1 MKYLKTFAIIISFLC
16 AIVSVTAQ
24 NRGRTVIQL
33 DPNADTCRFSTPDS
47 ILHNEMGNRE
57 ILLIFKSSEHKSKT
71 HIRINNRQVVSKYKE
86 NSFNSY
92 YCYDI
97 ASLINREGENILIH
111 NPKKRNIDE
120 MFIVITNNPYINYTQ
135 VEYECTDDG
144 IDVTT
149 STIISGTNGKMFQL
163 TAEIVN
169 EDGSRAKTIPECRV
183 KEMKNGDV
191 EGIQNFRLS
200 TYGTYQIIH
209 TLYYIPALERDEEQ
223 KRGIQARKYLCEKFI
238 TTISVTAEEENRT
251 LLNPI
256 GTDYK
261 VKKDN
266 QRYRNRNRKGVS
278 NINYLK

>member
-16 AIVSVTAQ
+16 AIVSATAQ

-47 ILHNEMGNRE
+47 ILHNEMGNRK

-97 ASLINREGENILIH
+97 SSLINREGDNILTH
-111 NPKKRNIDE
+111 NTRKVDIDE
-120 MFIVITNNPYINYTQ
+120 MSIVITNNPYINYTQ

-169 EDGSRAKTIPECRV
+169 EDDSRAKTIPECRV

-251 LLNPI
+251 IRNPI

-266 QRYRNRNRKGVS
+266 QRYRNKNRKGVS

>member
-1 MKYLKTFAIIISFLC
+1 MKYIKTLSIIISLFC
-16 AIVSVTAQ
+16 AIVSATAQ

-97 ASLINREGENILIH
+97 ASLIERDGENILTH

-209 TLYYIPALERDEEQ
+209 TLYYIPALERDGEQ
-223 KRGIQARKYLCEKFI
+223 KRGVAARKYLCEKFI
-238 TTISVTAEEENRT
+238 TTISVTAEGENRT
-251 LLNPI
+251 ILNPI

-266 QRYRNRNRKGVS
+266 QRYRNRKGEL

>member
-1 MKYLKTFAIIISFLC
+1 
-16 AIVSVTAQ
+16 
-24 NRGRTVIQL
+24 
-33 DPNADTCRFSTPDS
+33 

-57 ILLIFKSSEHKSKT
+57 ILLIFKSSEYKSKT

-111 NPKKRNIDE
+111 NPKKRNIEE

-135 VEYECTDDG
+135 VEYECTDDR

-209 TLYYIPALERDEEQ
+209 TLYYIPALERDEDQ
-223 KRGIQARKYLCEKFI
+223 RRGIPARKYLCEKFI
-238 TTISVTAEEENRT
+238 TTISITPEGENST
-251 LLNPI
+251 LLNPV
-256 GTDYK
+256 GTDCQEK
-261 VKKDN
+261 RDN
-266 QRYRNRNRKGVS
+266 QRYLNRNKKGQL

>member
-24 NRGRTVIQL
+24 NIGRTVIQL

-86 NSFNSY
+86 NSYNSY

-97 ASLINREGENILIH
+97 ASLINRDGENILTH

-200 TYGTYQIIH
+200 TYRTYQIIH

-223 KRGIQARKYLCEKFI
+223 KRGVPARKYLCEKFI
-238 TTISVTAEEENRT
+238 TTISVTAEQENRR

-256 GTDYK
+256 GADYT

-266 QRYRNRNRKGVS
+266 QRYRNRKGEL

>member
-16 AIVSVTAQ
+16 AIVSATAQ
-24 NRGRTVIQL
+24 NRGRIVIQL

-47 ILHNEMGNRE
+47 ILHNEKGNRE

-97 ASLINREGENILIH
+97 ASLIERDGENILTH

-120 MFIVITNNPYINYTQ
+120 MFIVITNNPYIDYTQ
-135 VEYECTDDG
+135 VEYEFTDDG

-223 KRGIQARKYLCEKFI
+223 KRGVPARKYLCEKFI
-238 TTISVTAEEENRT
+238 TTISVTAEGENRT
-251 LLNPI
+251 ILNPI

-266 QRYRNRNRKGVS
+266 QRYRNRKGVS

>member
-16 AIVSVTAQ
+16 AIVSATAQ
-24 NRGRTVIQL
+24 NRGRIVIQL

-71 HIRINNRQVVSKYKE
+71 HIRINNLQVVSKYKE

-97 ASLINREGENILIH
+97 ASLINRDGENILTH

-144 IDVTT
+144 INVTT

-169 EDGSRAKTIPECRV
+169 EDGSRAKTIPECRI

-209 TLYYIPALERDEEQ
+209 TLYYIPALERDEDQ
-223 KRGIQARKYLCEKFI
+223 RRGIPARKYLCEKFI
-238 TTISVTAEEENRT
+238 TTISVTAEQENRR

-256 GTDYK
+256 GADYT

-266 QRYRNRNRKGVS
+266 QRYRNRKGEL

>member
-71 HIRINNRQVVSKYKE
+71 HTRINNRQVVSKYKE

-92 YCYDI
+92 HCYDI
-97 ASLINREGENILIH
+97 SSLINREGDNILTH

-169 EDGSRAKTIPECRV
+169 EEGSRAKTIPECRV

-209 TLYYIPALERDEEQ
+209 TLYYIPALDRDEEQ
-223 KRGIQARKYLCEKFI
+223 KRGVPARKYLCEKFI
-238 TTISVTAEEENRT
+238 TTISVTAERENRT
-251 LLNPI
+251 ILNPI

-266 QRYRNRNRKGVS
+266 QRYRNRKGEL

>member
-97 ASLINREGENILIH
+97 ASLIERDGENILTH

-120 MFIVITNNPYINYTQ
+120 MFIVITNNPYIDYTQ
-135 VEYECTDDG
+135 VEYEFTDDG

-209 TLYYIPALERDEEQ
+209 TLYYIPAMERDEYQ
-223 KRGIQARKYLCEKFI
+223 RRGIPARKYLCEKFI
-238 TTISVTAEEENRT
+238 TTISITPEGEDST
-251 LLNPI
+251 LLNPV
-256 GTDYK
+256 GTDYQEK
-261 VKKDN
+261 RDN
-266 QRYRNRNRKGVS
+266 QRYLNRNKKGQL

>member
-1 MKYLKTFAIIISFLC
+1 
-16 AIVSVTAQ
+16 
-24 NRGRTVIQL
+24 
-33 DPNADTCRFSTPDS
+33 
-47 ILHNEMGNRE
+47 MGNRE

-97 ASLINREGENILIH
+97 ASLINREGENILTH

-200 TYGTYQIIH
+200 TYGIYQIIH

-223 KRGIQARKYLCEKFI
+223 KRGVPARKYLCEKFI
-238 TTISVTAEEENRT
+238 TTVSVTAEGENRT
-251 LLNPI
+251 ILNPI

-266 QRYRNRNRKGVS
+266 QRYRNRKGEL

>member
-1 MKYLKTFAIIISFLC
+1 MKYLKTFAFIISFLC
-16 AIVSVTAQ
+16 VIVSVTAQ

-33 DPNADTCRFSTPDS
+33 DPNTDTCRFSTPDS

-111 NPKKRNIDE
+111 NPKKRNIEE

-169 EDGSRAKTIPECRV
+169 EDGSRAKNIPECRV

-238 TTISVTAEEENRT
+238 TTISVTAEEKNRT
-251 LLNPI
+251 ILNPI

-266 QRYRNRNRKGVS
+266 QRYHNRNRKGVS

>member
-57 ILLIFKSSEHKSKT
+57 ILLIFKSSEHKSKA

-86 NSFNSY
+86 NSYNSY

-97 ASLINREGENILIH
+97 ASLINRDGENILTH

-135 VEYECTDDG
+135 VEYEFTDDG

-223 KRGIQARKYLCEKFI
+223 KRGVPARKYLCEKFI
-238 TTISVTAEEENRT
+238 TTISVTAEGENRT
-251 LLNPI
+251 ILNPI

-266 QRYRNRNRKGVS
+266 QRYRNRKGVS

>member
-111 NPKKRNIDE
+111 NPKKRNIEE

-169 EDGSRAKTIPECRV
+169 EDGSRAKNIPECRV

-238 TTISVTAEEENRT
+238 TTISVTNRT

-266 QRYRNRNRKGVS
+266 QRYHNRNRKGVS

>member
-86 NSFNSY
+86 NSYNSY

-97 ASLINREGENILIH
+97 ASLINREGENILTH
-111 NPKKRNIDE
+111 NPQKRNIDE

-135 VEYECTDDG
+135 VEYERTDDG

-209 TLYYIPALERDEEQ
+209 TLYYIPALERNEDQ
-223 KRGIQARKYLCEKFI
+223 RRGIPARKYLCEKFI
-238 TTISVTAEEENRT
+238 TTISVTAEGINRT
-251 LLNPI
+251 ILNPI

-266 QRYRNRNRKGVS
+266 QRYRNRKGEL

>member
-1 MKYLKTFAIIISFLC
+1 
-16 AIVSVTAQ
+16 
-24 NRGRTVIQL
+24 
-33 DPNADTCRFSTPDS
+33 
-47 ILHNEMGNRE
+47 
-57 ILLIFKSSEHKSKT
+57 
-71 HIRINNRQVVSKYKE
+71 
-86 NSFNSY
+86 
-92 YCYDI
+92 
-97 ASLINREGENILIH
+97 
-111 NPKKRNIDE
+111 

-209 TLYYIPALERDEEQ
+209 TLYYIPALERDEDQ
-223 KRGIQARKYLCEKFI
+223 RRGIPARKYLCEKFI
-238 TTISVTAEEENRT
+238 TTISVTAEQENRR

-256 GTDYK
+256 GADYT

-266 QRYRNRNRKGVS
+266 QRYRNRKGEL

>member
-1 MKYLKTFAIIISFLC
+1 
-16 AIVSVTAQ
+16 
-24 NRGRTVIQL
+24 
-33 DPNADTCRFSTPDS
+33 
-47 ILHNEMGNRE
+47 MGNRE

-97 ASLINREGENILIH
+97 ASLIERDGENILTH
-111 NPKKRNIDE
+111 NSKKRNIDE
-120 MFIVITNNPYINYTQ
+120 IFIVITNNPYINYTQ

-209 TLYYIPALERDEEQ
+209 TLYYIPALERDEDLR
-223 KRGIQARKYLCEKFI
+223 RGIPARKYLCEKFI
-238 TTISVTAEEENRT
+238 TTISITPEGENST
-251 LLNPI
+251 LLNPV
-256 GTDYK
+256 GTDCQEK
-261 VKKDN
+261 RDN
-266 QRYRNRNRKGVS
+266 QRYLNRNKKGQL

>member
-24 NRGRTVIQL
+24 NIGRTVIQL

-86 NSFNSY
+86 NSYNSY

-97 ASLINREGENILIH
+97 ASLINRDGENILTH

-223 KRGIQARKYLCEKFI
+223 KRGVPARKYLCEKFI
-238 TTISVTAEEENRT
+238 TTISVTAEQENRR

-256 GTDYK
+256 GADYT

-266 QRYRNRNRKGVS
+266 QRYRNRKGEL

>member
-1 MKYLKTFAIIISFLC
+1 
-16 AIVSVTAQ
+16 
-24 NRGRTVIQL
+24 
-33 DPNADTCRFSTPDS
+33 
-47 ILHNEMGNRE
+47 MGNRE

-97 ASLINREGENILIH
+97 ASLIERNGENILIH
-111 NPKKRNIDE
+111 NPKKRNIEE

-183 KEMKNGDV
+183 KEMRNGDV

-223 KRGIQARKYLCEKFI
+223 KRGVPARKYLCEKFI
-238 TTISVTAEEENRT
+238 TTISVTAEEKNRT
-251 LLNPI
+251 ILNPI

>member
-16 AIVSVTAQ
+16 AIVSATAQ

-86 NSFNSY
+86 NNFNSY
-92 YCYDI
+92 YSYDI

-144 IDVTT
+144 IDITT

-238 TTISVTAEEENRT
+238 TIISVTADGENRT
-251 LLNPI
+251 ILNPI

-266 QRYRNRNRKGVS
+266 QRYRNRKGEL

>member
-24 NRGRTVIQL
+24 NRGRAVIQL

-111 NPKKRNIDE
+111 NPKKRNIEE

-135 VEYECTDDG
+135 VEYECSDDG
-144 IDVTT
+144 INVTT

-238 TTISVTAEEENRT
+238 TTISVTAEEKNRT

-266 QRYRNRNRKGVS
+266 QRYHNRNRKGLS

>member
-120 MFIVITNNPYINYTQ
+120 MFIVITNNPYIHYTQ

-209 TLYYIPALERDEEQ
+209 TLYYIPALERDDEQ

-238 TTISVTAEEENRT
+238 TTISVTAEGENRT
-251 LLNPI
+251 ILNPI

-266 QRYRNRNRKGVS
+266 QRYRNRKGEL

>member
-1 MKYLKTFAIIISFLC
+1 MKYLKIFAIIISFLC
-16 AIVSVTAQ
+16 AIVSATAQ

-97 ASLINREGENILIH
+97 ASLIERDGENILTH
-111 NPKKRNIDE
+111 NPKKRNIEE

-135 VEYECTDDG
+135 VEYEYTDDR

-223 KRGIQARKYLCEKFI
+223 KRGVPARKYLCEKFI
-238 TTISVTAEEENRT
+238 TTISVTAEGENRT
-251 LLNPI
+251 ILNPI

-266 QRYRNRNRKGVS
+266 QRYRNRKGVS